1 MATGL
6 DVNRLRW
13 ASPRPSQQRL
23 GCPYNGAR
31 AVLMLTCACLLLSGC
46 GRFYSADA
54 ITATLVDAET
64 KAPLPGVHVVAEWA
78 IRGRMNY
85 GNVVGYMNV
94 METVTDKDGRFH
106 FPARGPRFNFHF
118 GAIFQEAPGLILFKA
133 GYRYAAVANNGSVL
147 VSAPYNL
154 TSDWNGQTI
163 SLQPLVSNAS
173 YDEGYI
179 PLRTDLEFLR
189 REGYWGDIRQ
199 FLCALSRERTALN
212 RRNISSL
219 LYTSQS
225 LREQGVDCA
234 PEKAT
239 E

>member
-13 ASPRPSQQRL
+13 TSLRPFQQQL
-23 GCPYNGAR
+23 SGLYNSAR
-31 AVLMLTCACLLLSGC
+31 SIVMLTGACLLLSGC

-54 ITATLVDAET
+54 ISAMLVDADT
-64 KAPLPGVHVVAEWA
+64 KAPLPGVHVIAEWA
-78 IRGRMNY
+78 IRGGMNY
-85 GNVVGYMNV
+85 GDVVGYMNV

-106 FPARGPRFNFHF
+106 FPAWGPRPNLHF
-118 GAIFQEAPGLILFKA
+118 GAIFQDAPGLIFFKA
-133 GYRYAAVANNGSVL
+133 GYRYAALANNGSVL
-147 VSAPYNL
+147 VRAPSKL
-154 TSDWNGQTI
+154 TSDWNRQTI
-163 SLQPLVSNAS
+163 PLPPQVTNAS

-179 PLRTDLEFLR
+179 SLRTDLEFLR
-189 REGYWGDIRQ
+189 REGHWGDIRQ
-199 FLCALSRERTALN
+199 FLCALSRERAALN
-212 RRNISSL
+212 RRNLPSI